1 MKSFCISISPHTA
14 QALSA
19 ALTKIE
25 SYIPTTWVDYT
36 EPDIDAEHLN
46 HAEQA
51 IMRVTV
57 ALNAAA
63 DVINALVDRVAKNEE
78 DIGLL
83 NAHYNIHFL
92 KEYTTP
98 LIPSGGQY
106 HIVNVN
112 SPQKW
117 RGVLITAYA
126 DNPSFHVTAIGIVN
140 EESRFAGLDTISP
153 KGDISFVSSLY
164 DLYLK
169 NESIYPLPFTIRAIL
184 F

>member
-83 NAHYNIHFL
+83 NAHMDNALAYSIYGKILEGNATLNITVQVNSTFLVFVSNAYNNGAFYMLCTGHSVE
-92 KEYTTP
+92 KCV
-98 LIPSGGQY
+98 LIPIVANSYFTLEPVGIDTFKISSGNANGRIY
-106 HIVNVN
+106 VIHI
-112 SPQKW
+112 
-117 RGVLITAYA
+117 GAAY
-126 DNPSFHVTAIGIVN
+126 
-140 EESRFAGLDTISP
+140 
-153 KGDISFVSSLY
+153 
-164 DLYLK
+164 
-169 NESIYPLPFTIRAIL
+169 
-184 F
+184 